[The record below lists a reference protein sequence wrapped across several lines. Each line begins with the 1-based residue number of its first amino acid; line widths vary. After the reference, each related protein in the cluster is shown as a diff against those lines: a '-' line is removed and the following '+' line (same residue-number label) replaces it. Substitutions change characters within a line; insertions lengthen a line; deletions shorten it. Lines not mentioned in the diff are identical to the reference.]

1 LRAYRPSVP
10 GLSVTTV
17 HVRGGTYVCT
27 VDGALDSRSVAAMG
41 TELEAAF
48 ELGAHDLV
56 LDLMRLTALDSDGLG
71 LLLRTSDRLKLEDGR
86 LAVVSDDPRTLRLF
100 DVTGLDRQ
108 FLVERSVA
116 DGIDAVGAPA

>member
-1 LRAYRPSVP
+1 VRRVP

-17 HVRGGTYVCT
+17 HVSGGTYVCT

-41 TELEAAF
+41 TEIDAAL
-48 ELGAHDLV
+48 ELGARALV

-71 LLLRTSDRLKLEDGR
+71 LLLRTSDRLKLDDGR

-108 FLVERSVA
+108 FFVERSVTE
-116 DGIDAVGAPA
+116 GIDAVGAPP